1 MNRSQ
6 PVRHIMTPS
15 PATVQPHHKPSDVID
30 LMIKGGVHHVPVLF
44 GTTLIGLLDSTALMR
59 ALYSFDGETRQTKEA
74 LDQTRSIEDLM
85 QANPVTIG
93 ASEPIRR
100 AAEVLADGWFDCLP
114 VVDDGELV
122 GMITSADL
130 ILYLLAQDGPAP
142 SPRSAMG

>member
-1 MNRSQ
+1 MDHSR
-6 PVRHIMTPS
+6 T
-15 PATVQPHHKPSDVID
+15 
-30 LMIKGGVHHVPVLF
+30 
-44 GTTLIGLLDSTALMR
+44 
-59 ALYSFDGETRQTKEA
+59 
-74 LDQTRSIEDLM
+74 IEDLM

-122 GMITSADL
+122 GMVTSADL
-130 ILYLLAQDGPAP
+130 ILYLLAQDGSAP